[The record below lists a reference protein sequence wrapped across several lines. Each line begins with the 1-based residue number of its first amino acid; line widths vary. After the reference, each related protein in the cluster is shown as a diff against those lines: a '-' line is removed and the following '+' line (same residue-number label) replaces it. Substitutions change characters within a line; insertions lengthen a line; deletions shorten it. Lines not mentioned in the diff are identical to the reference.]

1 MSIYRRRLGIN
12 CQLGTFLGWKSMKL
26 SSQLPWDVIC
36 CEVRIFGP
44 IKVFSIY
51 TEFPLGELG
60 PIEQFLKINWKKCKP
75 SSEYSL
81 SFKVRVVS
89 FVIEEKHA
97 FNKSGVILV
106 AERSREVKLG
116 RKSNNLARSFP
127 FSFFVILLP
136 AKHKDSIDVL
146 GSSIL
151 GSEEEMWYLSSKKS
165 QIRTWVSEIH
175 RFKRLALL
183 Q

>member
-1 MSIYRRRLGIN
+1 
-12 CQLGTFLGWKSMKL
+12 
-26 SSQLPWDVIC
+26 
-36 CEVRIFGP
+36 
-44 IKVFSIY
+44 
-51 TEFPLGELG
+51 
-60 PIEQFLKINWKKCKP
+60 
-75 SSEYSL
+75 
-81 SFKVRVVS
+81 VS

-165 QIRTWVSEIH
+165 QIRT
-175 RFKRLALL
+175 
-183 Q
+183 